1 MVEAGIP
8 QAQSTWDKDGDAKA
22 EAATAVAVEVTPGV
36 NGTSCGLYPACVA
49 VGIKDGFGW
58 TKKIGGLGGFLNGW
72 L

>member
-49 VGIKDGFGW
+49 VGIKDRLW
-58 TKKIGGLGGFLNGW
+58 MDD
-72 L
+72 

>member
-22 EAATAVAVEVTPGV
+22 EVASAATAVAVVPVTPGV

-49 VGIKDGFGW
+49 VGIKDRRLGW
-58 TKKIGGLGGFLNGW
+58 ID
-72 L
+72 